1 LAIENNKFAC
11 ARSLIEL
18 GSDIEQL
25 DSYGRTPL
33 LYACKL
39 GSKQM
44 VELLLSYNANI
55 HVQNKTGDS
64 CMSFAQK
71 SGN

>member
-1 LAIENNKFAC
+1 M
-11 ARSLIEL
+11 
-18 GSDIEQL
+18 

-39 GSKQM
+39 GNRQTVQM
-44 VELLLSYNANI
+44 LLKYKANVNVVNA
-55 HVQNKTGDS
+55 TGDS

-71 SGN
+71 SGNEEVVMMLIEAGMSLRPMS